1 MLVSGS
7 VTRAGGAR
15 HEPGRGPSSDT
26 PCDGLAR
33 DAGTSVGGVTGRGS
47 PREDPGDVAAFC
59 RREHRRLVGLLALY
73 VGDRAVAEELAQDTL
88 VRVCEQWPKVRQMSS
103 PTGWTSRVAMNL
115 ASSRWRRLS
124 AERRATIRHGA
135 PADRSDDVDTAAT
148 LAVRASVAALPPRQK
163 QALVL
168 RYYADLSLA
177 EVAGAMGCPVG
188 TVKSLLSR
196 ATTTLRDEAGLTENH
211 QEDHRVG

>member
-1 MLVSGS
+1 
-7 VTRAGGAR
+7 VT
-15 HEPGRGPSSDT
+15 
-26 PCDGLAR
+26 
-33 DAGTSVGGVTGRGS
+33 
-47 PREDPGDVAAFC
+47 AFC

-88 VRVCEQWPKVRQMSS
+88 VRVCEQWPKVRQMTS
-103 PTGWTSRVAMNL
+103 PTGWTSCVAMNL

-135 PADRSDDVDTAAT
+135 PADRADDVDTAAT
-148 LAVRASVAALPPRQK
+148 LAVRAAVAALPPRQK

-196 ATTTLRDEAGLTENH
+196 ATATLRDEAGLTEDF
-211 QEDHRVG
+211 QENHRVG